1 MKHLLLTV
9 GKPKAVYLAQGIDDY
24 LARLKPYGGGSLI
37 GVRPAKLGP
46 KTPDDLAK
54 AEEGQRLLA
63 RLDLGD
69 VVWALEIKGKAWSS
83 MQWAKALD
91 RARLSGKS
99 RLVLVVG
106 GALGLDPAVIRR
118 ADQLVS
124 FGPPTMA
131 HELAALVAAEQLY
144 RACTILAGLPYH
156 RA

>member
-1 MKHLLLTV
+1 VKHLLLTV
-9 GKPKAVYLAQGIDDY
+9 GKPKAAYLAQGIDDY
-24 LARLKPYGGGSLI
+24 LDRLKPFGGGSLA

-46 KTPDDLAK
+46 KTPEALSK

-63 RLDLGD
+63 RLDERDL
-69 VVWALEIKGKAWSS
+69 VWALEIKGKAWSS
-83 MQWAKALD
+83 MQWAGALEK
-91 RARLSGKS
+91 ARLSGKS

-106 GALGLDPAVIRR
+106 GALGLDPAVTRR

-144 RACTILAGLPYH
+144 RACTILAGMPYH

>member
-9 GKPKAVYLAQGIDDY
+9 GKPKAAYLAQGIDDY

-63 RLDLGD
+63 RLDQGD

-106 GALGLDPAVIRR
+106 GALGLDPAVTRR

>member
-9 GKPKAVYLAQGIDDY
+9 GKPKQTYLAQGIDDY
-24 LARLKPYGGGSLI
+24 LARLKPYGGGSLV

-46 KTPDDLAK
+46 KTPDESAK

-63 RLDLGD
+63 RLDQRDL
-69 VVWALEIKGKAWSS
+69 VWALEIKGKAWSS
-83 MQWAKALD
+83 LQWAKALEK
-91 RARLSGKS
+91 ARLSGRS
-99 RLVLVVG
+99 RLVLVIG
-106 GALGLDPAVIRR
+106 GALGLDPAVARR

-124 FGPPTMA
+124 FGPPTLA